1 MIATSSSFVG
11 IQRPKNWDK
20 IIEFQKAS
28 RNTPQEIE
36 EAKAKCGAEVAK
48 QALEEYL
55 NLIKL
60 ENCEVYSGYINSLG
74 L

>member
-1 MIATSSSFVG
+1 MGFHPHFNLLT
-11 IQRPKNWDK
+11 
-20 IIEFQKAS
+20 
-28 RNTPQEIE
+28 QEIE
-36 EAKAKCGAEVAK
+36 EAKAKCGTEVAK